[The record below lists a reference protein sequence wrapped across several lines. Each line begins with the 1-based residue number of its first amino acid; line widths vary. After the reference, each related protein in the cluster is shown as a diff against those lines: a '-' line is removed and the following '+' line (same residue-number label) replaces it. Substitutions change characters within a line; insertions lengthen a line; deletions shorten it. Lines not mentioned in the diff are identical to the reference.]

1 MPQRLTWST
10 FIFTLIL
17 YTTTPREWN
26 TWSIEAVSCITVN
39 HQICARVPSCW
50 QTRHSQSIHSC
61 LCLPRPRCPGW
72 IWLFW
77 VNQWVMTANLMFR
90 QFLKDADKK
99 PSHINLL
106 LSDRLPDEPHHQSQL
121 SAVDVTVPILKHDSV
136 TIGKKKK
143 NIFTFDLTIVII
155 IFTNIIQSPTIL
167 NRPHQRRKMR
177 RRSRL
182 PSSALCASLSSAA
195 KGKFQISYFLVAG
208 EH

>member
-72 IWLFW
+72 RWLLW
-77 VNQWVMTANLMFR
+77 VNQFFLLYAWVMTANLMFR

-106 LSDRLPDEPHHQSQL
+106 LSDRLPDEPHHQSQF
-121 SAVDVTVPILKHDSV
+121 SPVDVTVPILKQDSI
-136 TIGKKKK
+136 TIGQKKK
-143 NIFTFDLTIVII
+143 TFSHLISPSSSSS
-155 IFTNIIQSPTIL
+155 SPTSYNPPQYSTDHIKDGKCVGDL
-167 NRPHQRRKMR
+167 VFLHQ
-177 RRSRL
+177 
-182 PSSALCASLSSAA
+182 LSVLLSHQLQ
-195 KGKFQISYFLVAG
+195 KENFKFHTF
-208 EH
+208 